1 MPHCTICASSQQKK
15 KRKTFSSSRRYGR
28 RRRRYLY
35 SCVCLLLS
43 RRAGFL
49 GQRLRCCGVH
59 LHEFHPECYPIRL
72 PDNDP
77 INGQN
82 NIKCQ
87 EYVRSGTAP
96 RVGCTLGPR
105 EQINQVTS
113 FIDGSTIYGSSVEE
127 ANDLR
132 LFRNGLMKTQ
142 PGPAGTSKGLLPA
155 DDNIID
161 CNSKKELR

>member
-1 MPHCTICASSQQKK
+1 M
-15 KRKTFSSSRRYGR
+15 
-28 RRRRYLY
+28 
-35 SCVCLLLS
+35 CV
-43 RRAGFL
+43 RVAGFL
-49 GQRLRCCGVH
+49 GQRLRCCSVN

-72 PDNDP
+72 PDSDP
-77 INGQN
+77 INGRN
-82 NIKCQ
+82 NVKCQ

-113 FIDGSTIYGSSVEE
+113 FLDGSAIYGSSVEE

-142 PGPAGTSKGLLPA
+142 PSESGKGLLPA

-161 CNSKKELR
+161 CNTKSKEKRY

>member
-1 MPHCTICASSQQKK
+1 M
-15 KRKTFSSSRRYGR
+15 R
-28 RRRRYLY
+28 
-35 SCVCLLLS
+35 LLLS

>member
-1 MPHCTICASSQQKK
+1 VFCYLVSSP
-15 KRKTFSSSRRYGR
+15 S
-28 RRRRYLY
+28 
-35 SCVCLLLS
+35 
-43 RRAGFL
+43 GFL
-49 GQRLRCCGVH
+49 GQRLRCCGVN

-72 PDNDP
+72 PDSDP
-77 INGQN
+77 VNGQI

-132 LFRNGLMKTQ
+132 LFRAGLMKTQ
-142 PGPAGTSKGLLPA
+142 PGPTGTTKGLLPP

-161 CNSKKELR
+161 CNTKNKDVK

>member
-1 MPHCTICASSQQKK
+1 LCPSLFCFPPTWPATH
-15 KRKTFSSSRRYGR
+15 
-28 RRRRYLY
+28 
-35 SCVCLLLS
+35 SCVFP
-43 RRAGFL
+43 GFL
-49 GQRLRCCGVH
+49 GQRLRCCGVN

-72 PDNDP
+72 PDTDP
-77 INGQN
+77 VNGQI

-113 FIDGSTIYGSSVEE
+113 FMDGSTIYGSSVEE

-132 LFRNGLMKTQ
+132 LFRAGLMKTQ
-142 PGPAGTSKGLLPA
+142 PGPVGTTKGLLPP
-155 DDNIID
+155 DDNVID
-161 CNSKKELR
+161 CNTKNKDVK

>member
-1 MPHCTICASSQQKK
+1 M
-15 KRKTFSSSRRYGR
+15 
-28 RRRRYLY
+28 
-35 SCVCLLLS
+35 
-43 RRAGFL
+43 
-49 GQRLRCCGVH
+49 
-59 LHEFHPECYPIRL
+59 
-72 PDNDP
+72 
-77 INGQN
+77 
-82 NIKCQ
+82 
-87 EYVRSGTAP
+87 RSGTAP

-142 PGPAGTSKGLLPA
+142 PGPEGTTKGLLPA

>member
-1 MPHCTICASSQQKK
+1 MFGFWI
-15 KRKTFSSSRRYGR
+15 
-28 RRRRYLY
+28 
-35 SCVCLLLS
+35 
-43 RRAGFL
+43 GFL
-49 GQRLRCCGVH
+49 GQRLRCCGVN

-72 PDNDP
+72 PDTDP
-77 INGQN
+77 VNGLN

-127 ANDLR
+127 SNDLR
-132 LFRNGLMKTQ
+132 LFRSGLMKTQ
-142 PGPAGTSKGLLPA
+142 PGPAGTTKGLLPP
-155 DDNIID
+155 DENVID
-161 CNSKKELR
+161 CNTQNKAQK